1 MTTMLGKRLWFSCDG
16 DINCGEEVLAEG
28 KEATVANI
36 TRVARREGWT
46 VTRSG
51 EQFCPQHRP

>member
-1 MTTMLGKRLWFSCDG
+1 MLGKRLWFSCDG